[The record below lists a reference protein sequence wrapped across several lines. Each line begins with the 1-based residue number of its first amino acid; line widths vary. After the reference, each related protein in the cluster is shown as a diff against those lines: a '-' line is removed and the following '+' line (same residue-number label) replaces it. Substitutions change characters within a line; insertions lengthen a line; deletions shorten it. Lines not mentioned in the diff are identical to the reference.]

1 MAIGIGG
8 NMGNNWGDG
17 MGDFSGLVFNTSH
30 SGGSEMR
37 NSYGGNSR
45 DETMAIGKGDTID
58 SIGFSITLFAS
69 PISIRMGISIRGN
82 MGNNWGDG
90 MGDFSG
96 LVFNASH
103 CGSPVYRNG
112 ERGNMRNNEAMA
124 IGKRDT
130 IDSVGISLTLF
141 ASPISISIRMG
152 IMGNNWSDCMGDL
165 GRCVFDSSHGGGP
178 GYRHSKRGNMM
189 CDGYMRKTVMIEK
202 LGISL
207 GFTFFASIPSP
218 IIWVGMGGSRQGL

>member
-1 MAIGIGG
+1 MANTIMGRVYTIITMISVSVIWVSMPVVPVVIGIGIS
-8 NMGNNWGDG
+8 
-17 MGDFSGLVFNTSH
+17 FGLTF
-30 SGGSEMR
+30 
-37 NSYGGNSR
+37 
-45 DETMAIGKGDTID
+45 
-58 SIGFSITLFAS
+58 FAS
-69 PISIRMGISIRGN
+69 PISIRVTIGIRGN

-96 LVFNASH
+96 LVFDTSH
-103 CGSPVYRNG
+103 CGSPVHRNG

-152 IMGNNWSDCMGDL
+152 IMGNNWSDRMGDL
-165 GRCVFDSSHGGGP
+165 GGCVFDSSHGGGP

-189 CDGYMRKTVMIEK
+189 CDGYMRTTVMIGEE

-207 GFTFFASIPSP
+207 GLTLFASIPSP